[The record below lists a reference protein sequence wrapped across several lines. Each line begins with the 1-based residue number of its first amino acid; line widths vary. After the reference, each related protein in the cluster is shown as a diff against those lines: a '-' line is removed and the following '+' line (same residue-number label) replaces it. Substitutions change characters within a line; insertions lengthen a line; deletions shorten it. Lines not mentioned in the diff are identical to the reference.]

1 MIYFA
6 ITQYTD
12 GALTNIKINCTELM
26 NHPLL
31 ISHMKLCAAR

>member
-6 ITQYTD
+6 ITQYRD
-12 GALTNIKINCTELM
+12 GALTNMKINCSELM

-31 ISHMKLCAAR
+31 IPHMKLRAAR